1 MTATPLLAACV
12 LFFPGEEALK
22 AGFAAI
28 DITPE
33 PGAEIPGGFGRLVA
47 EGARDPLLAVA
58 AVLSDGSATVALVGI
73 DALALPRKVVEE
85 ARSLVERETG
95 IPGKHV
101 LAGASHTHSGGPI
114 FDGFGASVDPVYATR
129 VARSIADAVK
139 RAHADL
145 RKVEAGIASGREDTI
160 AYNRRFLMR
169 DGREITHPGKPGTA
183 HHGEIVRPAGPIDP
197 EVGVLALR
205 EGERIRGLVVN
216 YTCHV
221 TVMGGRRFSADYVG
235 VLRRR
240 LEEAYGQ
247 GTAVVFLQGA
257 CGDVTQ
263 VDNLSPGTEFGPERV
278 ELMGAKLAA
287 EVVRVVRGAPWTA
300 ELTLAGASI
309 LQPVAVR
316 PEPDPDAERP
326 PFGLGSGQEEVFARE
341 RALVAEIRKATPVL
355 RTEVQALRIGPLGI
369 AATEAE
375 YFCEYGLRIK
385 AASKH
390 ARTWVVGYANG
401 YVGYVATPQ
410 AMVSGGY
417 EVRTAR
423 SSMLSIDAGQRI
435 LEAAVRALGEV
446 R

>member
-1 MTATPLLAACV
+1 MTATPFLAV
-12 LFFPGEEALK
+12 SMLILPGQAALK
-22 AGFAAI
+22 AGFTAV
-28 DITPE
+28 DITPDA
-33 PGAEIPGGFGRLVA
+33 GAEIPGGFGKLIA
-47 EGARDPLLAVA
+47 EGTRDPLLAVA
-58 AVLSDGSATVALVGI
+58 AVFSDGSTSLALVGI
-73 DALALPRKVVEE
+73 DALAVPRKVVEE

-95 IPGKHV
+95 IPGKNV
-101 LAGASHTHSGGPI
+101 LVGASHTHSGGPI
-114 FDGFGASVDPVYATR
+114 FDGFGSTADPGYLAR
-129 VARSIADAVK
+129 VARAIAAAV
-139 RAHADL
+139 RQAHAGL
-145 RKVEAGIASGREDTI
+145 RAAEAGIASGREDTI

-197 EVGVLALR
+197 EVGVLAVR
-205 EGERIRGLVVN
+205 EGERVRGLIVN

-221 TVMGGRRFSADYVG
+221 TVVGGRHFSADYVG
-235 VLRRR
+235 ALRRR
-240 LEEAYGQ
+240 LEEVYGA
-247 GTAVVFLQGA
+247 GTPVVFLQGA

-263 VDNLSPGTEFGPERV
+263 VDNMSPRTEFGEEHA

-287 EVVRVVRGAPWTA
+287 EVVRTVAGAPWSK
-300 ELTLAGASI
+300 ELPLAAAS
-309 LQPVAVR
+309 LQEPVSIR
-316 PEPDPDAERP
+316 PEPDADAERP
-326 PFGLGSGQEEVFARE
+326 PFGLGSGQDAVFAAE
-341 RALVAEIRKATPVL
+341 RARVAEIRKATPVI
-355 RTEVQALRIGPLGI
+355 RTEVQALRLGPLGI

-401 YVGYVATPQ
+401 YVGYVTTAQ
-410 AMVSGGY
+410 AMVGGGY

-435 LEAAVRALGEV
+435 LEAAVRALGKV

>member
-1 MTATPLLAACV
+1 MTATPFLAISI
-12 LFFPGEEALK
+12 LILPGEAALK
-22 AGFAAI
+22 AGFAAA
-28 DITPE
+28 DITPAE
-33 PGAEIPGGFGRLVA
+33 GAEIPGGFGKLIA
-47 EGARDPLLAVA
+47 EGTRDPLLAVA
-58 AVLSDGSATVALVGI
+58 AVFSDGSTSLALVGI
-73 DALALPRKVVEE
+73 DALAVPGKVVED
-85 ARSLVERETG
+85 ARSIVERETG
-95 IPGKHV
+95 IPGKNV
-101 LAGASHTHSGGPI
+101 LVGASHTHSGGPI
-114 FDGFGASVDPVYATR
+114 FDGFGSNADPAYLAR
-129 VARSIADAVK
+129 VGRAIADTV
-139 RAHADL
+139 RQAHAGL
-145 RKVEAGIASGREDTI
+145 RAAEAGIASGREDTI

-197 EVGVLALR
+197 EVGVLAVR
-205 EGERIRGLVVN
+205 EGERVRGLIVN

-221 TVMGGRRFSADYVG
+221 TVVGGRRFSADYVG
-235 VLRRR
+235 ALRRR
-240 LEEAYGQ
+240 LEEAYGA
-247 GTAVVFLQGA
+247 GTPVVFLQGA

-263 VDNLSPGTEFGPERV
+263 VDNMSPRTEFGEEHA

-287 EVVRVVRGAPWTA
+287 EVVRTVAGAPWTKD
-300 ELTLAGASI
+300 LPLAAASTRE
-309 LQPVAVR
+309 PVSIR

-326 PFGLGSGQEEVFARE
+326 PFGLGSGQEAIFAAE
-341 RALVAEIRKATPVL
+341 RAHVAEIRKATPVI
-355 RTEVQALRIGPLGI
+355 RTEVQALRLGPLGI

-401 YVGYVATPQ
+401 YVGYVTTAQ
-410 AMVSGGY
+410 AMVGGGY